1 MKRFTTTLLI
11 FAATLTVVF
20 AQRGPEGR
28 RGPRS
33 MAPNL
38 EQLQEQLGLSDQQA
52 TDLKT
57 LFDETKA
64 QLQSLREQSY
74 DSDEARREA
83 ARAIL
88 EEQKSAMESIL
99 TEEQLETLRS
109 QRSEVRDQKGKRT
122 REPRQNDELRAA
134 VEAYRAENMD
144 PVLRAQRAKLEDV
157 ISESDK
163 ELIHELR
170 AQRPEEGKRPHR
182 GERPTEEQKAERK
195 ANMEQVKGLLETYGT
210 DIKDLMA
217 EIEPQTEQW
226 KEDMKAIHEQYKP
239 EDTAAGN
246 RHRRRGHKP
255 EGERPEKA
263 EEAFGL
269 MRAAHFLLMDPAAQ
283 PAQIQKAE
291 IVVKTYPNPAIN
303 STRISYELP
312 AAGAARIELLDKAGN
327 VERVL
332 FSGQQTSGPHELDVD
347 LSQLQT
353 GVYYY
358 RITDAQGNQVT
369 EKLVVTK

>member
-1 MKRFTTTLLI
+1 
-11 FAATLTVVF
+11 
-20 AQRGPEGR
+20 
-28 RGPRS
+28 

-38 EQLQEQLGLSDQQA
+38 EQLQEQLDLSDEQA
-52 TDLKT
+52 TELKT

-64 QLQSLREQSY
+64 QLRALREQSF
-74 DSDEARREA
+74 DSDEARRAA

-88 EEQKSAMESIL
+88 EEQKSGMENIL
-99 TEEQLETLRS
+99 TEEQLETLQNRK
-109 QRSEVRDQKGKRT
+109 SEIGDRKRDRGKRQDLQT
-122 REPRQNDELRAA
+122 EID
-134 VEAYRAENMD
+134 AYRAENME
-144 PVLRAQRAKLEDV
+144 PVLRAQRAKLEEV

-163 ELIHELR
+163 ELIAELR
-170 AQRPEEGKRPHR
+170 AQRPEEGERPR
-182 GERPTEEQKAERK
+182 QGERPTEEQKAERR
-195 ANMEQVKGLLETYGT
+195 AHMEQVKGLLETYGT

-239 EDTAAGN
+239 EDAAAGN
-246 RHRRRGHKP
+246 RDRRRGHKP

-269 MRAAHFLLMDPAAQ
+269 MRAAHFLLMDPAVQ
-283 PAQIQKAE
+283 PAQMQKVGLVA
-291 IVVKTYPNPAIN
+291 KTYPNPAIN

-327 VERVL
+327 VQRVL

>member
-11 FAATLTVVF
+11 FAATLTVAF

-33 MAPNL
+33 MAPNI
-38 EQLQEQLGLSDQQA
+38 EQLQEQLDLSDQQA

-64 QLQSLREQSY
+64 QLQSLRGQSF

-83 ARAIL
+83 ARDIL
-88 EEQKSAMESIL
+88 EKQKSAMESIL
-99 TEEQLETLRS
+99 TEEQLETLQNRK
-109 QRSEVRDQKGKRT
+109 SEVGSRKRDRGETQ
-122 REPRQNDELRAA
+122 ELRAA
-134 VEAYRAENMD
+134 MDAYRAENME
-144 PVLRAQRAKLEDV
+144 PVLRAQRTKLEEV
-157 ISESDK
+157 ISDSDK
-163 ELIHELR
+163 ELIDELR

-182 GERPTEEQKAERK
+182 GERPTEEQKAGRK
-195 ANMEQVKGLLETYGT
+195 ANMEQIKGLLETYGP

-239 EDTAAGN
+239 TDATDQD
-246 RHRRRGHKP
+246 RPRRRGHKP
-255 EGERPEKA
+255 EGDRTEKT
-263 EEAFGL
+263 EGAFGF

-291 IVVKTYPNPAIN
+291 IVVKTYPNPATN
-303 STRISYELP
+303 STRISYDLP
-312 AAGAARIELLDKAGN
+312 AAGAARVELLDKAGN
-327 VERVL
+327 VQRVL
-332 FSGQQTSGPHELDVD
+332 FSGRQTAGSHELNVD